1 MRIGYVVYR
10 LLNFYEMLI
19 FVQVLLSWFVSS
31 GNRFV
36 VEVYGA
42 LSTLVDPFVN
52 LFRRF
57 IPPIAGLDWSPFIA
71 ILVLQLVQRLVL

>member
-36 VEVYGA
+36 VDVYGA

>member
-1 MRIGYVVYR
+1 MQIGYVVYR

-31 GNRFV
+31 GNKFV
-36 VEVYGA
+36 VDVYGA

-57 IPPIAGLDWSPFIA
+57 IPPFAGLDWAPFIA

>member
-1 MRIGYVVYR
+1 LQIGYVVYR

-36 VEVYGA
+36 VDVYGA

>member
-1 MRIGYVVYR
+1 MQMGYVVYR

-36 VEVYGA
+36 VDVYGA

>member
-1 MRIGYVVYR
+1 MQIGYVVYR

-31 GNRFV
+31 GNKFV
-36 VEVYGA
+36 VDVYGA

-57 IPPIAGLDWSPFIA
+57 IPPLTGLDWSPFIA

>member
-1 MRIGYVVYR
+1 MQIGYVVYR

-36 VEVYGA
+36 VDVYGA
-42 LSTLVDPFVN
+42 LSTLVDPFAN

>member
-1 MRIGYVVYR
+1 MQIGYVVYR

-36 VEVYGA
+36 VDVYGA

-57 IPPIAGLDWSPFIA
+57 IPPFADLDWSPFIA

>member
-1 MRIGYVVYR
+1 MQIGYVVYR

-31 GNRFV
+31 GSRFV
-36 VEVYGA
+36 VDVYGA

-57 IPPIAGLDWSPFIA
+57 IPPFAGLDWSPFIA

>member
-1 MRIGYVVYR
+1 MQIGYVVYR

-36 VEVYGA
+36 VDVYGA

>member
-1 MRIGYVVYR
+1 MQIGYVVYR
-10 LLNFYEMLI
+10 LLNFYEILI

-36 VEVYGA
+36 VDVYGA

>member
-1 MRIGYVVYR
+1 LQIGYVVYR

-31 GNRFV
+31 GNKFV
-36 VEVYGA
+36 VDVYGA

-57 IPPIAGLDWSPFIA
+57 IPPLAGLDWSPFIA

>member
-1 MRIGYVVYR
+1 LQIGYVVYR

-36 VEVYGA
+36 VDVYGA
-42 LSTLVDPFVN
+42 LTTLVDPFVN

-57 IPPIAGLDWSPFIA
+57 IPPLAGLDWSPFIA

>member
-1 MRIGYVVYR
+1 MQIGYVVYR

-36 VEVYGA
+36 VDVYGA

-57 IPPIAGLDWSPFIA
+57 IPPFAGLDWSPFIA

>member
-1 MRIGYVVYR
+1 MN
-10 LLNFYEMLI
+10 LSS
-19 FVQVLLSWFVSS
+19 FVIPVLLAAVAVFGTGKRVD
-31 GNRFV
+31 
-36 VEVYGA
+36 VYGA

-57 IPPIAGLDWSPFIA
+57 IPPLAGLDWSPFIA

>member
-1 MRIGYVVYR
+1 MQIGYVVYR

-36 VEVYGA
+36 MDVYGA

>member
-1 MRIGYVVYR
+1 MQIGYVVYR

-31 GNRFV
+31 GNKFV
-36 VEVYGA
+36 VDVYGA
-42 LSTLVDPFVN
+42 LTTLVDPFVN

-57 IPPIAGLDWSPFIA
+57 IPPFAGLDWSPFIA

>member
-1 MRIGYVVYR
+1 MQIGYVVYR

-36 VEVYGA
+36 VDVYGA

-57 IPPIAGLDWSPFIA
+57 IQPIAGLDWSPFIA

>member
-1 MRIGYVVYR
+1 MQIGYVVYR

-36 VEVYGA
+36 VDVYGA

-52 LFRRF
+52 LCRRF

>member
-1 MRIGYVVYR
+1 MQIGYVVYR

-36 VEVYGA
+36 VDVYGA
-42 LSTLVDPFVN
+42 LSTLVEPFVN

>member
-1 MRIGYVVYR
+1 MQIGYVVYR

-36 VEVYGA
+36 VDVYGA
-42 LSTLVDPFVN
+42 LTTLVDPFVN

-57 IPPIAGLDWSPFIA
+57 IPPFAGLDWSPFIA
-71 ILVLQLVQRLVL
+71 I

>member
-1 MRIGYVVYR
+1 MQIGYVVYR

-36 VEVYGA
+36 VDVYGA
-42 LSTLVDPFVN
+42 LSTLVDHFVN

-57 IPPIAGLDWSPFIA
+57 IPPFAGLDWSPFIA

>member
-1 MRIGYVVYR
+1 MQIGYVVYR

-31 GNRFV
+31 GNRIV
-36 VEVYGA
+36 VDVYGA

>member
-1 MRIGYVVYR
+1 MQIGYVVYR

-31 GNRFV
+31 GNKFV
-36 VEVYGA
+36 VDVYGA

-57 IPPIAGLDWSPFIA
+57 IPPLAGMDWSPFIA

>member
-1 MRIGYVVYR
+1 MQIGYVVYR

-36 VEVYGA
+36 VDVYGA
-42 LSTLVDPFVN
+42 LTTLGDPFVN

-57 IPPIAGLDWSPFIA
+57 IPPFAGLDWSPFIA

>member
-1 MRIGYVVYR
+1 MQIGYVVYR

-19 FVQVLLSWFVSS
+19 LVQVLLSWFVSS

-36 VEVYGA
+36 VDVYGA
-42 LSTLVDPFVN
+42 LTTLVDPFVN

-57 IPPIAGLDWSPFIA
+57 IPPFAGLDWSPFIA

>member
-1 MRIGYVVYR
+1 LQIGYVVYR
-10 LLNFYEMLI
+10 LLSFYEMLI

-36 VEVYGA
+36 VDVYGA
-42 LSTLVDPFVN
+42 LTTLVDPFVN

-57 IPPIAGLDWSPFIA
+57 IPPFAGLDWSPFIA

>member
-1 MRIGYVVYR
+1 MQIGYVVYR
-10 LLNFYEMLI
+10 LLSFYEMLI

-36 VEVYGA
+36 VDVYGA
-42 LSTLVDPFVN
+42 LTTLVDPFVN

-57 IPPIAGLDWSPFIA
+57 IPPFAGLDWSPFIA

>member
-1 MRIGYVVYR
+1 MQIGYVVYR

-31 GNRFV
+31 GNKFV
-36 VEVYGA
+36 VDVYGA

-57 IPPIAGLDWSPFIA
+57 IPPFAGLDWSPFIA

>member
-1 MRIGYVVYR
+1 LQIGYVVYR

-36 VEVYGA
+36 VDVYGA

-57 IPPIAGLDWSPFIA
+57 IPPFAGLDWSPFIA

>member
-1 MRIGYVVYR
+1 MQIGYVVYR

-36 VEVYGA
+36 VDVYGA
-42 LSTLVDPFVN
+42 LSTLVDLFVN

>member
-1 MRIGYVVYR
+1 MQIGYVVYR

-36 VEVYGA
+36 VDVYGA
-42 LSTLVDPFVN
+42 LTTLVDPFVN

-57 IPPIAGLDWSPFIA
+57 IPPFAGLDWSPFIA

>member
-1 MRIGYVVYR
+1 MQIGYVVYR

-36 VEVYGA
+36 VDVYGA
-42 LSTLVDPFVN
+42 LTTLVDPFVN

-57 IPPIAGLDWSPFIA
+57 IPPLAGLDWSPFIA

>member
-1 MRIGYVVYR
+1 MQIGYVVYR

-31 GNRFV
+31 GNKFV
-36 VEVYGA
+36 VDVYGA

-57 IPPIAGLDWSPFIA
+57 IPPLAGLDWSPFIA

>member
-1 MRIGYVVYR
+1 MQIGYVVYR

-31 GNRFV
+31 GNTFV
-36 VEVYGA
+36 VDVYGA

-57 IPPIAGLDWSPFIA
+57 IPPLAGLDWSPFIA

>member
-1 MRIGYVVYR
+1 MQIGYVVYR

-36 VEVYGA
+36 MDVYGA

-57 IPPIAGLDWSPFIA
+57 IPPFAGLDWSPFIA

>member
-1 MRIGYVVYR
+1 MQIGYVVYR

-36 VEVYGA
+36 VDVYGA

-57 IPPIAGLDWSPFIA
+57 IPPLAGLDWSPFIA

>member
-1 MRIGYVVYR
+1 MQIGYVVYR

-36 VEVYGA
+36 VDVYGA

-57 IPPIAGLDWSPFIA
+57 IPPFAGLDWSPFIA
-71 ILVLQLVQRLVL
+71 ILVLQFVQRLVL

>member
-1 MRIGYVVYR
+1 MQIGYVVYR
-10 LLNFYEMLI
+10 LINFYEMLI

-36 VEVYGA
+36 VDVYGA
-42 LSTLVDPFVN
+42 LTTLVDPFVN

-57 IPPIAGLDWSPFIA
+57 IPPFAGLDWSPFIA

>member
-1 MRIGYVVYR
+1 MQIGYVVYR

-19 FVQVLLSWFVSS
+19 FVQVLLSWFASS

-36 VEVYGA
+36 VDVYGA

-57 IPPIAGLDWSPFIA
+57 IPPFAGLDWSPFIA

>member
-1 MRIGYVVYR
+1 LQIGYVVYR

-36 VEVYGA
+36 VDVYGA
-42 LSTLVDPFVN
+42 LTTLVDPFVN

-57 IPPIAGLDWSPFIA
+57 IPPFAGLDWSPFIA